1 MSQFIQTHWTSSG
14 NNWSSVTNH
23 TSHSIIKKTIS
34 HGDTSGHAATNQ
46 PWSPRGPRGR
56 GGAQTRTPLI
66 LVTHKHGNRQCWATP
81 AAGNEVWLFIYC
93 CEVNSRGRVA
103 PKRASVGY
111 VSCEE
116 LQPQRTRF
124 LGRRV
129 LSPGISYG
137 RRKGSAGPC
146 HALDPTGKGRLA
158 AFSWVL
164 TNLSEPKPDTL
175 LGPIDNWDSFSARSG
190 TRGFRSLARWFP
202 AAQIPKFAMLLKQ
215 DCSRVYRA
223 TQCSWPTLTIAPY
236 CCWSGPRLVHRF
248 CLCHLI
254 MVISLWELQ
263 NIMVI
268 LTRRKC
274 SNQVNEQLKE
284 FICTW

>member
-103 PKRASVGY
+103 PKTASVGY

-116 LQPQRTRF
+116 LH
-124 LGRRV
+124 
-129 LSPGISYG
+129 S
-137 RRKGSAGPC
+137 
-146 HALDPTGKGRLA
+146 
-158 AFSWVL
+158 
-164 TNLSEPKPDTL
+164 LSER
-175 LGPIDNWDSFSARSG
+175 DSLEGEFYHLASRMGAGRGQLDHATPWIPRARGAWQRSH
-190 TRGFRSLARWFP
+190 GF
-202 AAQIPKFAMLLKQ
+202 
-215 DCSRVYRA
+215 
-223 TQCSWPTLTIAPY
+223 
-236 CCWSGPRLVHRF
+236 
-248 CLCHLI
+248 
-254 MVISLWELQ
+254 
-263 NIMVI
+263 
-268 LTRRKC
+268 
-274 SNQVNEQLKE
+274 
-284 FICTW
+284 